1 MRKVILGVLV
11 SLLLVSACSKPVQ
24 EERAAPILEDNTGA
38 LVSRAAPIVEPMQMK
53 GINLYMHRPASAD
66 TATGKPELW
75 ISADSFSV
83 QEEQI
88 YSFEKA
94 HAVIYSKDDQEIT
107 LDAAQ
112 GIFEQDKSAR
122 LEGEVRMVA
131 GSLKIM
137 LHDIEWSREEGTQG
151 TAKTDRSVIIDDPDL
166 QLNAAGMRL
175 YPDERVFELTD
186 VSGVVRFGKELT

>member
-1 MRKVILGVLV
+1 
-11 SLLLVSACSKPVQ
+11 
-24 EERAAPILEDNTGA
+24 
-38 LVSRAAPIVEPMQMK
+38 MK

-186 VSGVVRFGKELT
+186 VSGVVRFGK